1 MKILPAV
8 DDDRA
13 EYRSTI
19 SQFSGRPLTF
29 YKGGQWVP
37 LAFDSIDYVKCKCVV
52 SHRAILSD
60 PSDLGYYYPVTKS
73 IYITD
78 DYVYHDHKE
87 IQTLPL
93 PEWFGEG
100 TYRKAVD
107 EHALINSDDNSL
119 GVRNVQKLSVGTGYA
134 IAKKTLPPVE

>member
-1 MKILPAV
+1 MKVLPAV
-8 DDDRA
+8 DDNRA

-37 LAFDSIDYVKCKCVV
+37 LAFDSIDYINCKCVE
-52 SHRAILSD
+52 SHLAILSD
-60 PSDLGYYYPVTKS
+60 PSDLGYYYPVAKS

-78 DYVYHDHKE
+78 DYVAHDWQE
-87 IQTLPL
+87 LQTLPL

-100 TYRKAVD
+100 FYNKYVD
-107 EHALINSDDNSL
+107 KYALVNSDDNSL
-119 GVRNVQKLSVGTGYA
+119 GVRNVQKLSIGTGYA
-134 IAKKTLPPVE
+134 IAKSTLPAIK

>member
-1 MKILPAV
+1 MKVLPAV
-8 DDDRA
+8 DNDRA

-37 LAFDSIDYVKCKCVV
+37 LAFDSIDYINCKCIE
-52 SHRAILSD
+52 SHLAILSD

-93 PEWFGEG
+93 PEWFGDG
-100 TYRKAVD
+100 FYQKPVD
-107 EHALINSDDNSL
+107 THAFVNGDNGSV

-134 IAKKTLPPVE
+134 IAKSTLPAVK